1 MSVETDTDRA
11 VRALSVVEAAL
22 GADAPDR
29 SRPNVSGDLSDVL
42 QAPPMFRRAVLGYD
56 RFQVDTYVRWA
67 EDELVAAD
75 REREHLER
83 RHLQTRADLVAAQDL
98 LAHSA
103 GGAEL
108 LRMSQRAGALLA
120 AAADEA
126 AGIRTEAEAHRSAAA
141 AEANR
146 KLGYARWRIAYAETK
161 AARVLADATARM
173 AETAAAAGRILA
185 AAEQTR
191 AEAQAQAEERLAE
204 VRLVEQRAAE
214 DAALARRQA
223 AHDVAAARI
232 QARGEIVAMLDA
244 ARDQRRRADADAA
257 ATRERQAQ
265 DAASRYAALVAEVA
279 VLEHRR
285 AALRAEVELL
295 ARPAVCSTGRR
306 LDRHLSQLTGKLRW
320 RSRPLRMP

>member
-1 MSVETDTDRA
+1 MGVETDTDGE
-11 VRALSVVEAAL
+11 VRPPSLVEAML
-22 GADAPDR
+22 GPEAMDR
-29 SRPNVSGDLSDVL
+29 SRPNVSGDLSEVL

-83 RHLQTRADLVAAQDL
+83 RHLRTRADLVEAQQL
-98 LAHSA
+98 LAHSP
-103 GGAEL
+103 GGAEM
-108 LRMSQRAGALLA
+108 LRMSQRAGAVLA

-126 AGIRTEAEAHRSAAA
+126 AGIRIEAEAHRSAAA

-146 KLGYARWRIAYAETK
+146 KLGYARWRIAYAEAK
-161 AARVLADATARM
+161 AARMRADAAARM
-173 AETAAAAGRILA
+173 TEAAAAADRIVA

-191 AEAQAQAEERLAE
+191 AAARAEAAERLAE
-204 VRLVEQRAAE
+204 VRLVERRAAE
-214 DAALARRQA
+214 DAALMRRRAGQDA
-223 AHDVAAARI
+223 AAARV
-232 QARGEIVAMLDA
+232 QARGEIVAMLDT

-257 ATRERQAQ
+257 ATRDRQARET
-265 DAASRYAALVAEVA
+265 ASRHAFLRSEVA

-285 AALRAEVELL
+285 AALRAEIELL
-295 ARPAVCSTGRR
+295 SRRAVGATDSR
-306 LDRHLSQLTGKLRW
+306 LDRHVGQLLGKLRW